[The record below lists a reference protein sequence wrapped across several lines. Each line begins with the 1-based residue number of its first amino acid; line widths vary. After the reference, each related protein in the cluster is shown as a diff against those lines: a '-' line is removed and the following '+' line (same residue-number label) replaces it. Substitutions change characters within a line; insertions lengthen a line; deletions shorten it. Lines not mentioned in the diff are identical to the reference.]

1 MEETQFSNFE
11 TPQKLP
17 NATAVLVLGILSIV
31 TCCCYGVLGLILGIV
46 ALVLAKKDI
55 ASYRLN
61 PALYTNYSNLNT
73 GKILAI
79 IGIVINVLTLIY
91 FIWLISLVG
100 FEGLQ
105 DQALLEAKLREVLGQ

>member
-46 ALVLAKKDI
+46 ALVLAKKDTKLYI
-55 ASYRLN
+55 EN
-61 PALYTNYSNLNT
+61 PGLYTNYSNIST

-79 IGIVINVLTLIY
+79 IGISLSALYLIVNIY
-91 FIWLISLVG
+91 FYATIG
-100 FEGLQ
+100 AEGLQ
-105 DQALLEAKLREVLGQ
+105 EIQQEWIRQIQERQ